1 MGNKWN
7 YQPEQLINNNKPIPL
22 NILQKCLEKKTA
34 ICKIL
39 TGNENG
45 GSGFF
50 CKLNLKNETII
61 GLLTNNHVLNEDK
74 IKLGSKIEIEHNKKK
89 KVIEITKNRFTFT
102 NEKYDYTCIEIFKN
116 DNINNYFEIDGNID
130 TDNPDEQY
138 KDQEII
144 MVQYPKLEEASFA
157 SGKVNSIKKNYKIFH
172 SISTEGGSS
181 GSPIILMSG
190 SLKIIGIHCGK
201 LKKDKNLNRGNYM
214 KVILEDIQ
222 QHFINN
228 KLNLEEIKNIYKW
241 ELR

>member
-1 MGNKWN
+1 MEENWD

-22 NILQKCLEKKTA
+22 NILQKCLEKQTA

-74 IKLGSKIEIEHNKKK
+74 IKLGSKIEIEQNNEN
-89 KVIEITKNRFTFT
+89 KVIEITKNRFICT
-102 NEKYDYTCIEIFKN
+102 NAKYDYTCIEIFEN
-116 DNINNYFEIDGNID
+116 DNFNNYFEIDDNID
-130 TDNPDEQY
+130 SDNPNEQY
-138 KDQEII
+138 KDKEIL
-144 MVQYPKLEEASFA
+144 MVQFPNLEASFA
-157 SGKVNSIKKNYKIFH
+157 NGKVNSIKNNYQILH

-181 GSPIILMSG
+181 GSPIILISDN
-190 SLKIIGIHCGK
+190 LKIIGIHCGK
-201 LKKDKNLNRGNYM
+201 SETLNRGTYM

-222 QHFINN
+222 QHFS
-228 KLNLEEIKNIYKW
+228 KFYKW

>member
-1 MGNKWN
+1 MEENWE

-22 NILQKCLEKKTA
+22 DILEKCLEKKTA
-34 ICKIL
+34 ICKII
-39 TGNENG
+39 TGKG
-45 GSGFF
+45 TGFF
-50 CKLNLKNETII
+50 CKLNLKNKSMIA
-61 GLLTNNHVLNEDK
+61 LLTNNHVLNEEK
-74 IKLGSKIEIEHNKKK
+74 IKLGSKIEIEHNNEK
-89 KVIEITKNRFTFT
+89 KVIEITKNRFTCS
-102 NEKYDYTCIEIFKN
+102 NEEYDYTCIEIFEN
-116 DNINNYFEIDGNID
+116 ENYNNYFEIDGNID

-144 MVQYPKLEEASFA
+144 MVQYPKLEEASFGN
-157 SGKVNSIKKNYKIFH
+157 GKVNSIKNNYQILH

-228 KLNLEEIKNIYKW
+228 KLKLEEKKNHPKW